1 MVRFVQNEKTPFY
14 PKSPYGAAKLYAYWV
29 TVNYRESYNMFAT
42 NGILF
47 NHESPRRGENFV
59 TKKISKAV
67 ARIYQK
73 KQDLIKL
80 GNLDSLRD
88 WGHAKDFVEATWLIL
103 QQEIPEDFVIATGES
118 HTVREFVELAF
129 KEVGI
134 EIAWEGKG
142 LEEIG
147 VDINSG
153 SKLVEIDEQHF
164 RPSEVEVLL
173 GDPSKAK
180 EKLNWK
186 PKINFQELVSTMVQY
201 DLNNTFYG
209 GKE

>member
-1 MVRFVQNEKTPFY
+1 MPH
-14 PKSPYGAAKLYAYWV
+14 
-29 TVNYRESYNMFAT
+29 
-42 NGILF
+42 I
-47 NHESPRRGENFV
+47 
-59 TKKISKAV
+59 
-67 ARIYQK
+67 
-73 KQDLIKL
+73 D
-80 GNLDSLRD
+80 
-88 WGHAKDFVEATWLIL
+88 
-103 QQEIPEDFVIATGES
+103 
-118 HTVREFVELAF
+118 
-129 KEVGI
+129 
-134 EIAWEGKG
+134 
-142 LEEIG
+142 
-147 VDINSG
+147 DINSG